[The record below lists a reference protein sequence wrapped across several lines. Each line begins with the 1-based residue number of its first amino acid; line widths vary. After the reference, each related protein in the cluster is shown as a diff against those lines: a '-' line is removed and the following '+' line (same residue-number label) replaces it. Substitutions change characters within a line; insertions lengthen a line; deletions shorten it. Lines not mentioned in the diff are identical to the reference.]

1 MPGEQ
6 IHVPATWLT
15 TNNVTVRE
23 ARVLVHLWAKYRY
36 VHMCTIVKIYVANNI
51 WIKGVF

>member
-36 VHMCTIVKIYVANNI
+36 V
-51 WIKGVF
+51 VFKSCQRQISLEPLVDDY